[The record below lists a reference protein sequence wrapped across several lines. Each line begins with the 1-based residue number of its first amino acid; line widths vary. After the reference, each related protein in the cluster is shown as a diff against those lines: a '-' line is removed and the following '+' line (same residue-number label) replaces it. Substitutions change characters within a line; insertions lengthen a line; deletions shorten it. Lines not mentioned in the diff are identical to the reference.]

1 MNFNIIISNLAV
13 IFLLI
18 AVGFAAGRAKIVS
31 SRAQGDFTAFL
42 MNVTL
47 PCTIFSSM
55 VREYDPSLIRDS
67 LIIFAMGIVIF
78 GGGMLLYLQVSRL
91 FRVPQRRR
99 NVWTL
104 SAALCNIGFMGF
116 PLVKAIFGDDG
127 LFLASIMNLSYNCVA
142 WSLGTRIICMNE
154 AEKGK
159 IPWKKILLTNNN
171 YAVVLGLIVFLTQ
184 IPMPQVVMTVV
195 NHFGGITTPLSM
207 FLIGLTLSG
216 GRIAEVFRDRDVWT
230 VTFARLILSPL
241 VIVLLLHIL
250 PLPAG
255 SPLPGIVTLIMA
267 MPGPSVC
274 LMLAQQYGQDSDFAA
289 KAIFFSSLCCIVT
302 IPLIMM
308 LI

>member
-1 MNFNIIISNLAV
+1 M
-13 IFLLI
+13 
-18 AVGFAAGRAKIVS
+18 GFAAGRGGIVS
-31 SRAQGDFTAFL
+31 DRAQGDFTAFL

-55 VREYDPSLIRDS
+55 VRAYDPALIRDS
-67 LIIFAMGIVIF
+67 VIIFIMGIVIF
-78 GGGMLLYLQVSRL
+78 GGGMLLFLPVSGL
-91 FRVPQRRR
+91 FGVAKERR

-127 LFLASIMNLSYNCVA
+127 LFLASIMNLAYNCVA
-142 WSLGTRIICMNE
+142 WSLGTRIICMND
-154 AEKGK
+154 AGKGK

-171 YAVVLGLIVFLTQ
+171 YAVVLGLTVFLSQ

-216 GRIAEVFRDRDVWT
+216 GRVADVFRDRDVWT
-230 VTFARLILSPL
+230 VTLARLVLSPL
-241 VIVLLLHIL
+241 VIVLILHVL

-255 SPLPGIVTLIMA
+255 SQLSGIVTLIMA
-267 MPGPSVC
+267 MPCPSVC
-274 LMLAQQYGQDSDFAA
+274 LMLAQQYSQDAEFAA
-289 KAIFFSSLCCIVT
+289 KSIFFSSLCCIAT